1 VRSLFSRRW
10 IGIHCAVL
18 LVIPGFLA
26 LGWWQYT
33 RAGEGNARSIGYAFE
48 WPTFALIVIVMW
60 IKAMR
65 DVRRGVVP
73 PEPPSPSV
81 AEVAAAE
88 VRRATTAEVIAADE
102 AEDPELAAYN
112 QRLAALHARDLRR
125 QP

>member
-1 VRSLFSRRW
+1 VRGLLSRRW

-48 WPTFALIVIVMW
+48 WPTFALIVLVMW

-65 DVRRGVVP
+65 DELRDGP
-73 PEPPSPSV
+73 PDHAAIPSAPLPV
-81 AEVAAAE
+81 GAEQRALTAAE
-88 VRRATTAEVIAADE
+88 IIAADE
-102 AEDPELAAYN
+102 ADDPELAAYN
-112 QRLAALHARDLRR
+112 ERLAALNARVPRR
-125 QP
+125 AR